1 MCTLLSVG
9 ESAYDTFFG
18 DPAFAQKILSNAIDY
33 KTHDHRVKGEI
44 IMYRLYFSMKT
55 WWMRNFPVSVSGG
68 DDEEDDIGE
77 KELRNILL
85 WSQDDDSEWIDRAG
99 VPFLMYPVIQ
109 KNVRALQESL
119 EHLQNAVSKVKRE
132 RILRSKVKYS
142 GSSEFKV
149 LTGNNILHIA
159 IFYILLC
166 VYRAQRLYFYFW
178 KMVSILTRKIHRAWI
193 RSCLRV
199 LLTTFQTQN
208 FGTSFYFYVTHTRS
222 PFFTTQQNNYY

>member
-44 IMYRLYFSMKT
+44 LMYRLYFCMKT

-142 GSSEFKV
+142 GSSEFKA

-159 IFYILLC
+159 MCLSSPEIVCLLLENGIDPDSKNSHGMDSFMSSCVTNNISNAKFWYVVLFLCHSHTVTIFHHPT
-166 VYRAQRLYFYFW
+166 
-178 KMVSILTRKIHRAWI
+178 KH
-193 RSCLRV
+193 
-199 LLTTFQTQN
+199 
-208 FGTSFYFYVTHTRS
+208 
-222 PFFTTQQNNYY
+222 YY